1 MLNRVLHT
9 LSYGGTYR
17 LQDLEKE
24 LGIGSALLEAM
35 MDELVQLGYLQ
46 MVEGAC
52 TTSCEACCHHASCLA
67 GSHGRMWALTQRGQH
82 AAQRWTSP

>member
-1 MLNRVLHT
+1 MRNRVLHT

-35 MDELVQLGYLQ
+35 IDELVQLGYLQ

-52 TTSCEACCHHASCLA
+52 TTSCEACCQHASCLVQ
-67 GSHGRMWALTQRGQH
+67 SRGRMWALTDRGRH
-82 AAQRWTSP
+82 AARRSHG